1 MPRYDHT
8 LVRMLTETCQAD
20 LSASEKL
27 ILLVLANQHGLN
39 GGGGPVKGVTVG
51 KLATL
56 CSLHPST
63 ARRNLIALEVKGY
76 IDVKHTGRA
85 HEITVMFPGGEVV
98 W

>member
-1 MPRYDHT
+1 MPRYDNT

-39 GGGGPVKGVTVG
+39 GGGPVKGVTVG

-63 ARRNLIALEVKGY
+63 ARRNLTALEVKGY
-76 IDVKHTGRA
+76 LDVKRTGRA
-85 HEITVMFPGGEVV
+85 SEITVMSPGGEVV